1 MAYAS
6 KRAMRG
12 IAFFGAGVMALGLA
26 ACSGTK
32 TDSADSGSASGG
44 QVTVEMWDYLSGE
57 TANDS
62 INAAIAEFEKANPD
76 IKVKRTTFAFA
87 DLSKSILQ
95 GSVGGQVPDVAV
107 VDVVDNQNFASLGML
122 KDLSNDGINKSDFF
136 EGPWSSVVYEARP
149 TVFR

>member
-62 INAAIAEFEKANPD
+62 INASIAEFEKANPD

-95 GSVGGQVPDVAV
+95 GRRRCRQPELRIPGNAQGSEQRRNQQV
-107 VDVVDNQNFASLGML
+107 
-122 KDLSNDGINKSDFF
+122 
-136 EGPWSSVVYEARP
+136 
-149 TVFR
+149 

>member
-76 IKVKRTTFAFA
+76 I
-87 DLSKSILQ
+87 
-95 GSVGGQVPDVAV
+95 
-107 VDVVDNQNFASLGML
+107 
-122 KDLSNDGINKSDFF
+122 
-136 EGPWSSVVYEARP
+136 
-149 TVFR
+149 

>member
-26 ACSGTK
+26 ACSGAK

-62 INAAIAEFEKANPD
+62 INASIAEFEKANPD

-136 EGPWSSVVYEARP
+136 DGPWSSVEFDGK
-149 TVFR
+149 T

>member
-1 MAYAS
+1 ML
-6 KRAMRG
+6 RDEDG
-12 IAFFGAGVMALGLA
+12 FG
-26 ACSGTK
+26 
-32 TDSADSGSASGG
+32 DSGSASGG

-107 VDVVDNQNFASLGML
+107 VDVSTTRT
-122 KDLSNDGINKSDFF
+122 SH
-136 EGPWSSVVYEARP
+136 PWECSRI
-149 TVFR
+149 